1 MESRLEPRH
10 YASAPA
16 VRLAALER
24 DLGIGGDQRVAWE
37 AFVETFRSV
46 ARSLRCESTRVLAQD
61 RVPPITEAL
70 RAHSRR
76 LAAEMVATNR
86 LNAIIDNLYQSLTPR
101 QKMCADRFLAVL
113 CCKLG
118 WEVRATH

>member
-1 MESRLEPRH
+1 
-10 YASAPA
+10 
-16 VRLAALER
+16 
-24 DLGIGGDQRVAWE
+24 
-37 AFVETFRSV
+37 VETFRSV

-101 QKMCADRFLAVL
+101 QQMRADRLLAVL
-113 CCKLG
+113 CCELG
-118 WEVRATH
+118 WEVRATLTMAGRPGYQTM